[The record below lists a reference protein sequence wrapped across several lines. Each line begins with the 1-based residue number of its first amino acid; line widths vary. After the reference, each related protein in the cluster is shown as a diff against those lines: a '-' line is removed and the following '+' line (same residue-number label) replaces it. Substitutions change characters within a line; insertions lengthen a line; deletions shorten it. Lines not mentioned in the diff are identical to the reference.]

1 MTGREDVFQHA
12 MNEGHSAAW
21 DQSWEQAAVAYKR
34 ALEEFPENPKALGS
48 LGLALFQQ
56 QKFDEALK
64 IYTRTA
70 QVTPEDPTPFEKI
83 ALIQERQGNIKEA
96 VQASYQAGE
105 LFLKNREV
113 EKAMENWMRVIQL
126 HPEHIQAR
134 SRMAFVHE
142 KTGQTQQAATGYLAV
157 ASLLQN
163 VGNIEK
169 ATQILNHAHSL
180 ESGNSEIAR
189 ALEMVAAGQ
198 LLPKPTRPKG
208 GTGPLRMAQV
218 KQLESPREE
227 VEESPDPISE
237 ARKKALNVLA
247 DALFQLT
254 DESNEAQARRGLQS
268 IMKGTGQLSL
278 QSEQTRILLHLSQAI
293 DAQTKGK
300 DSMAAD
306 ELEKAI
312 ESGFTNP
319 AIYFD
324 LGYLRTAEGRS
335 ESALRNLQQCNK
347 HADYELAAYLLSGQI
362 LMSLNRL
369 TEASVANLEALKIAD
384 ASVVSPDE
392 ADMIRQLY
400 EPLIE
405 SIEKSSDQAA
415 LGKLCENV
423 QQMLSRLNW
432 RVHLLKLRSEMP
444 QTEGDAILPLAEI
457 LIQAQSSHVIE
468 SMNYINQLAR
478 SNHLR
483 SAMDEAFQSLLY
495 APTYLPLHTLIGDL
509 LVREGQTQ
517 DAINKFTV
525 VANAYSVRGEASQAT
540 KVLRKIIELA
550 PMDMAARTRLIDQLV
565 ARGQQ
570 DDAISEYME
579 LADIY
584 YRLAELE
591 QARKTYTTALR
602 LAQQPNANRQWSAQ
616 ILRRMADIDMQR
628 LEWKQALRVFEQ
640 LRTLRPDD
648 EGARNSI
655 IELNLRMAQP
665 AQAQSELA
673 SYMEYLESN
682 KKKDEAIPFIEKLI
696 EENDHPVLRRELAVQ
711 YHQGGRSEE
720 AISLLDA
727 IGDQLM
733 EQGDKQGVREVVT
746 QILAMNP
753 PNVEDYRSLLAQ
765 LQEQ

>member
-1 MTGREDVFQHA
+1 MAGREEIFQRA

-21 DQSWEQAAVAYKR
+21 DQSWEQAATAYKK
-34 ALEEFPENPKALGS
+34 ALAEFPDNPKALGS

-64 IYTRTA
+64 IYTRNA
-70 QVTPEDPTPFEKI
+70 QVTPDDPTPFEKI
-83 ALIQERQGNIKEA
+83 ALMQERQGKIKEA

-113 EKAMENWMRVIQL
+113 EKAMENWVRVIQL
-126 HPEHIQAR
+126 NPEHIQAR
-134 SRMAFVHE
+134 SRLAFVHE
-142 KTGQTQQAATGYLAV
+142 KTGQTKQATTEYLAV
-157 ASLLQN
+157 ASILQHMGN
-163 VGNIEK
+163 VEK
-169 ATQILNHAHSL
+169 ATQVLQHARSL

-189 ALEMVAAGQ
+189 ALEMVHAGE

-218 KQLESPREE
+218 KQLEAPRQE
-227 VEESPDPISE
+227 VQDSPDPISE
-237 ARKKALNVLA
+237 ARQKALNVLA

-254 DESNEAQARRGLQS
+254 DDSSEAQARRGLQS
-268 IMKGTGQLSL
+268 IMKGTGQLSE
-278 QSEQTRILLHLSQAI
+278 QSGQTRILLHLSQAI

-300 DSMAAD
+300 NEMAAD
-306 ELEKAI
+306 ELENAI
-312 ESGFTNP
+312 ESGFSEP

-324 LGYLRTAEGRS
+324 LGHLRAEEGRF

-362 LMSLNRL
+362 LAGLNRL
-369 TEASVANLEALKIAD
+369 TEAAVANLEALKIAD
-384 ASVVSPDE
+384 ASVVEPDE

-405 SIEKSSDQAA
+405 SIETNSDQAA

-423 QQMLSRLNW
+423 QQMLARLNW
-432 RVHLLKLRSEMP
+432 RTHLQKLRSEMP

-468 SMNYINQLAR
+468 AMNYINQLAR
-478 SNHLR
+478 ANYLR

-495 APTYLPLHTLIGDL
+495 APNYLPLHTLIGDL

-517 DAINKFTV
+517 DAITKFTV
-525 VANAYSVRGEASQAT
+525 VANAYSTRGEASQAT

-550 PMDMAARTRLIDQLV
+550 PMDMTARTRLIDQLV

-570 DDAISEYME
+570 DEAISEYID

-584 YRLAELE
+584 YRLAELD

-602 LAQQPNANRQWSAQ
+602 LAQQGNANRQWSAQ

-648 EGARNSI
+648 EGARSNL

-665 AQAQSELA
+665 SQAQSELA
-673 SYMEYLESN
+673 SYIEHLEGN
-682 KKKDEAIPFIEKLI
+682 KKKEQAIPFIEKLL
-696 EENDHPVLRRELAVQ
+696 EENKHPVLRRELAVQ
-711 YHQGGRSEE
+711 YHQTGRTQE

-727 IGDQLM
+727 VGDELM

-753 PNVEDYRSLLAQ
+753 ANAEDYRNLLAQ

>member
-1 MTGREDVFQHA
+1 MTGREDVFQNA

-21 DQSWEQAAVAYKR
+21 DQSWEQAAVAYKK

-163 VGNIEK
+163 LGNIEK

-254 DESNEAQARRGLQS
+254 DDSSEAQAWRGLQA

-293 DAQTKGK
+293 DAQTRGK
-300 DSMAAD
+300 DEMAAD

-369 TEASVANLEALKIAD
+369 TEAAIANLEALKIAD

-405 SIEKSSDQAA
+405 SIEKSSDQNA

-478 SNHLR
+478 ANRLR

-495 APTYLPLHTLIGDL
+495 SPTYLPLHTLIGDL

-525 VANAYSVRGEASQAT
+525 VANAYSVRGEPSQAT
-540 KVLRKIIELA
+540 KVLRKIIQLA
-550 PMDMAARTRLIDQLV
+550 PMDMAARTRLIDQLA

-584 YRLAELE
+584 YRLAELD

-711 YHQGGRSEE
+711 YHQAGRSEE

-753 PNVEDYRSLLAQ
+753 PNVEDYRNLLAQ